1 MIIEI
6 RDIPQNSKI
15 SKIVVDFDN
24 GNPKT
29 TIVGSNEKAETNNY
43 DNQGLDLEF
52 LNQGTPVSQEVVEK
66 PVIQDKKR
74 EIKVSPNMQNL
85 KI

>member
-24 GNPKT
+24 GSPKT
-29 TIVGSNEKAETNNY
+29 TIVGSKEENTEY
-43 DNQGLDLEF
+43 DSELDLNF
-52 LNQGTPVSQEVVEK
+52 LNQNTPVPQEVVEK
-66 PVIQDKKR
+66 PQIPEKKR

>member
-24 GNPKT
+24 GTPKT
-29 TIVGSNEKAETNNY
+29 TLVSSNGETNNY
-43 DNQGLDLEF
+43 ESELDLNF

-66 PVIQDKKR
+66 PKIPEKKR